1 MLAEEQQQAKIF
13 DVIQHLESGHIV
25 NVLKKRFEIE
35 RISRYFKV
43 IDYRFKGPLLA
54 IDGGNSI
61 MMEFPTLQ
69 KEFPDD
75 YASSSYKLLLL
86 LCLRSEK
93 LFNDDLKLEIQN
105 ISRKDNVDQIIIW
118 SCEQIQ
124 ASIVQSLKNINT
136 DIVYI
141 RPEEFEKLKSI
152 SHFIPTIQRDYDYAV
167 AVNTISDLLL
177 KRLKKLFHLVLS
189 EVAAPIYNRLYGKTK
204 VATAAM
210 MQFEE
215 TLIQSLINQ
224 MGSKGGTGKAVD
236 VGCGTGRHSF
246 PLAKHFKEVY
256 AFDFS
261 PRMIEQAELEKQR
274 QNITNIFFSVADLE
288 YEEIIDERA
297 FYQSADL
304 VIASFG
310 LASFIEDTTQML
322 RRFYNWMK
330 EDAYLMMSF
339 YNSQSLILQ
348 VTPNWRD
355 TSLSAH
361 LDVENNTLRVELGPN
376 SIFYIFCKPFSKVVH
391 GAINS
396 VFEIEAIYTYPTL
409 MSLMPNDLLEHPLA
423 KDLFNYLDKHISNH
437 PDFSLGYYV
446 TVVARKGKV
455 NLEGF
460 NRIKALLDRQNCV
473 YELIDHLPVLSIED
487 VRRELGDETRPMVK
501 TVIFQDRPANKLI
514 TVSLLAEKRVRKEQ
528 VAEALGVNKSRVV
541 YSPEKEVLKLGFPL
555 GGIAPFGFDES
566 LEIQSFVDAE
576 IDHLTEQWLY
586 TGAGDNRKTLKL
598 RRSDLLRL
606 VEGYRRLKL

>member
-1 MLAEEQQQAKIF
+1 MLPEELQPIKIF
-13 DVIQHLESGHIV
+13 DVVQHLESADIIS
-25 NVLKKRFEIE
+25 LLRKRFEIE

-43 IDYRFKGPLLA
+43 TDYRFKGHLLT

-69 KEFPDD
+69 KEFPED

-86 LCLRSEK
+86 LNLRSEK
-93 LFNDDLKLEIQN
+93 VFDDNLKLEIQN

-118 SCEQIQ
+118 SCEQTPP
-124 ASIVQSLKNINT
+124 SIVQSLKNIHT
-136 DIVYI
+136 DIIYI
-141 RPEEFEKLKSI
+141 RPEEIEKLKSI
-152 SHFIPTIQRDYDYAV
+152 SHFIPTIQRDYDIAV
-167 AVNTISDLLL
+167 ALNTISDLLL

-215 TLIQSLINQ
+215 NLIQSLIEKIKT
-224 MGSKGGTGKAVD
+224 KGQIGKAVD

-246 PLAKHFKEVY
+246 PLARHCKEVY

-261 PRMIEQAELEKQR
+261 PRMIEHAKLEKQR
-274 QNITNIFFSVADLE
+274 QSITNIFFSVADLE
-288 YEEIIDERA
+288 YEEIVDERA

-304 VIASFG
+304 VLASFG

-330 EDAYLMMSF
+330 DDAYLVMSF
-339 YNSQSLILQ
+339 YNRQSLILQ

-376 SIFYIFCKPFSKVVH
+376 SIFYIFCKPFSKGVR

-423 KDLFNYLDKHISNH
+423 KNLFNYLDNHIADN
-437 PDFSLGYYV
+437 PDFFLGYYV

-455 NLEGF
+455 NLESF
-460 NRIKALLDRQNCV
+460 NRIKALLDRRNCE

-487 VRRELGDETRPMVK
+487 VRRELGDQVRPMIK
-501 TVIFQDRPANKLI
+501 TVIFQDRPANKLVA
-514 TVSLLAEKRVRKEQ
+514 VSLLAEKRVRKEQ
-528 VAEALGVNKSRVV
+528 VADALGIAKSRVV
-541 YSPEKEVLKLGFPL
+541 YAPEKEVLKLGFPL

-566 LEIQSFVDAE
+566 LEIQTFVDAE
-576 IDHLTEQWLY
+576 VDYLTEEWLY
-586 TGAGDNRKTLKL
+586 MGAGDNRKTLKL
-598 RRSDLLRL
+598 RRSDFMTLI
-606 VEGYRRLKL
+606 EGYRRLKL